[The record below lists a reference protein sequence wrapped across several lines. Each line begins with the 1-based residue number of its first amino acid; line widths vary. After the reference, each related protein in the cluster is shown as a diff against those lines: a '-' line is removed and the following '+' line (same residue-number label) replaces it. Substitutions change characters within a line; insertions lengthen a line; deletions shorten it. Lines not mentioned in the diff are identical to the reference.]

1 MELFFPRACG
11 GCGAPGASLCSDCQ
25 RVWRKPPTLA
35 RLDLD
40 VPVWTLSPYDGPHR
54 NVLIALKEHGRADL
68 VTFVGAV
75 VGASISYLAA
85 QGEVEHDITLVP
97 APTRATSRRRRGGDP
112 VERVCNASRLST
124 FPCLQISPRT
134 PDSVG
139 QTAQQRRLN
148 MRVELVRQPRGSVLI
163 IDDVVTTG
171 ATISASA
178 NVLRAAGV
186 QVRGALTYC
195 QA

>member
-1 MELFFPRACG
+1 MELFFPRVCG

-54 NVLIALKEHGRADL
+54 NVLIALKEHGRSDL
-68 VTFVGAV
+68 VAFVGAV

-124 FPCLQISPRT
+124 FPCLQISSRT

>member
-40 VPVWTLSPYDGPHR
+40 LPVWTLSPYDGPHR

-68 VTFVGAV
+68 VAFVGAV

-85 QGEVEHDITLVP
+85 QGKLSTTSRWFRRPP
-97 APTRATSRRRRGGDP
+97 APPRDAGG
-112 VERVCNASRLST
+112 AAIRLSGCAMHHAYRR
-124 FPCLQISPRT
+124 FPAFKSHPAHQT
-134 PDSVG
+134 PSVKLRNSEDSIC
-139 QTAQQRRLN
+139 
-148 MRVELVRQPRGSVLI
+148 EWS
-163 IDDVVTTG
+163 
-171 ATISASA
+171 
-178 NVLRAAGV
+178 
-186 QVRGALTYC
+186 
-195 QA
+195 